1 MNHKLKYILL
11 FVNCLV
17 CYVSYGQTDSITSL
31 AYDLEPVYI
40 QATKLPKPWVK
51 AATSVY
57 QLPTIVKDQLMQNSL
72 QEYLLHSPSIFTL
85 NADNKAQD
93 LRISIRG
100 FGSRAAFGVR
110 GVKII
115 VDGIPETTTDGQGQ
129 LDNLNLGII
138 ERIEVLN
145 NGSSALYGN
154 ASGGVINISTINEN
168 TFKTK
173 DQFAHLG
180 LGFHAYGGQQYQLT
194 TGAKKNNTSLLFHTN
209 HHQGDGYREHA
220 SFQSINFNLRLIHEW
235 SESSRFEV
243 IANYMN
249 RPTADDPGGVDLE
262 TFMTSPRSARDRN
275 LQFIAGEA
283 VSQFKGSLRYSGQ
296 VSDRVN
302 LVSYGFYSGRDFVGR
317 LPFENS
323 GMIELQRDFLGHGT
337 SLTVDLFE
345 GQTTWKSLVGYEISA
360 QLDDRSRFD
369 NLDGE
374 QGARVLFQDEQ
385 FYNAGFCM
393 INDVNRDNFTF
404 NAALRY
410 DFNQIQVQDKLLD
423 NGDDSGSIDLNDF
436 NYSLGL
442 AYELAGAKSLFATYS
457 TSFETPTLNELSN
470 NPDGSGFNPNLRA
483 QSANHFEMGLKGY
496 LKQQSSFQVSLFS
509 IASRDDLLPY
519 EIEKF
524 VGRTFFRNVGSI
536 NRTGLEM
543 FLRHPFTDRFSVA
556 TNWSYNRFRFTEY
569 ELDGENYAG
578 NVLPGLPDFQGFIQ
592 VDFTVLK
599 HLKVNVQNQFFG
611 KIFTSDSNDTFQRPV
626 YISNI
631 SLKYSIKRARISWHP
646 YIGVNNMFGTNYADN
661 IRINAFGARYYEAA
675 APVFLYGGLRLKI

>member
-17 CYVSYGQTDSITSL
+17 CGVSYGQADSITSL

-57 QLPTIVKDQLMQNSL
+57 QLPTIVKDQWVQNSL
-72 QEYLLHSPSIFTL
+72 QEYLLQSPSIFTL

-154 ASGGVINISTINEN
+154 ASGGVINISTIDEN
-168 TFKTK
+168 AFKSK
-173 DQFAHLG
+173 DQFAELG
-180 LGFHAYGGQQYQLT
+180 LGFHAYGGQQHQLT
-194 TGAKKNNTSLLFHTN
+194 TGAKKNNTSLLFHAN

-220 SFQSINFNLRLIHEW
+220 SFQSTNFNLRLIHQF
-235 SESSRFEV
+235 SPSSKFEA

-249 RPTADDPGGVDLE
+249 SPTADDPGGVDFE
-262 TFMTSPRSARDRN
+262 TFTDSPRSARDRN
-275 LQFIAGEA
+275 VFFDAGEA
-283 VSQFKGSLRYSGQ
+283 VSQFKGSLRYTGQ
-296 VSDRVN
+296 ISDRLN
-302 LVSYGFYSGRDFVGR
+302 LTSYGFYSRRDFVGR

-323 GMIELQRDFLGHGT
+323 GMIELGRDFVGQGS
-337 SLTVDLFE
+337 SLTIDLQH
-345 GQTTWKSLVGYEISA
+345 QTTWKSLLGYEMSA
-360 QLDDRSRFD
+360 QLDDRSRYN
-369 NLDGE
+369 NLNGD
-374 QGARVLFQDEQ
+374 QGGQLLYQDEQ
-385 FYNAGFCM
+385 FTNAGIYL
-393 INDVNRDNFTF
+393 INDITRGNFTL
-404 NAALRY
+404 NAAIRY
-410 DFNQIQVQDKLLD
+410 DFNQIQVQDMLLE
-423 NGDDSGSIDLNDF
+423 NGDDSGRIDLNDF

-496 LKQQSSFQVSLFS
+496 LKQKSSFQVSLFS
-509 IASRDDLLPY
+509 ITSRDELLPY
-519 EIEKF
+519 EIEEF
-524 VGRTFFRNVGSI
+524 GGRTFFRNVGRI
-536 NRTGLEM
+536 NRTGLEL
-543 FLRHPFTDRFSVA
+543 FLRHPFTNRFSVA
-556 TNWSYNRFRFTEY
+556 TNWSYNRFRFSEY

-578 NVLPGLPDFQGFIQ
+578 NILPGLPIFQGFLQ
-592 VDFTVLK
+592 LDLNVLK
-599 HLKVNVQNQFFG
+599 HLDINFQNQILG
-611 KIFTSDSNDTFQRPV
+611 KIFTSDSNDTFQKPV

-631 SLKYSIKRARISWHP
+631 SLKYSTESARMSWHP
-646 YIGVNNMFGTNYADN
+646 YIGLNNIFGTNYADN
-661 IRINAFGARYYEAA
+661 IRINAFGGRYYEAA
-675 APVFLYGGLRLKI
+675 APAFLFGGLRVRI